1 MKKGKTREKEKEIGR
16 LYLKYLEKSLV
27 WAIVGGESFLTND
40 LSERYGRGLCMYVCI
55 DICEKRWLWFHEKIH
70 GQSPRISLSNYV
82 CRRWGRMMGWG
93 WKSLQDLCEKEEA
106 ARGAS
111 IIFSPPTASEDASI
125 IHPSQS
131 GIGRS
136 LAGKLRENI
145 RTTVDKLLTSFFCAG
160 RVSRADISLEDCGS
174 DLKVLVDSFIKRV
187 TRQTL
192 GG

>member
-1 MKKGKTREKEKEIGR
+1 M
-16 LYLKYLEKSLV
+16 
-27 WAIVGGESFLTND
+27 WAIVGSESFLTND
-40 LSERYGRGLCMYVCI
+40 LDERSGRSFVYVCVHI
-55 DICEKRWLWFHEKIH
+55 CICEKRWLRFHEKIH

-82 CRRWGRMMGWG
+82 CRHWGRMMGWG

-111 IIFSPPTASEDASI
+111 IIFSLPTASGDASI

-160 RVSRADISLEDCGS
+160 RVSRADIYKSRGLRIWFESPRRFFHKGGHS
-174 DLKVLVDSFIKRV
+174 SNALGIKY
-187 TRQTL
+187 L
-192 GG
+192 